1 MSVLCAV
8 TALLV
13 LLAVALYVWQRGRV
27 YYAVFAPAHVR
38 EFVGVVQRLRPAA
51 LRLGGAIPESLKD
64 ERVATTSG
72 GVHVAYTAMPTED
85 GAVEHH
91 VSVSLLG
98 GYTAAAVGHAFV
110 VIAMEALGF
119 EAGSYAVG
127 RSQRGIWHGAAKLD
141 AEGHASHSERPLP
154 ALDEG
159 AIATIF
165 ARAQQEASN
174 HKAVKA
180 LSIPSR

>member
-13 LLAVALYVWQRGRV
+13 LLAAALYVWQRGRV

-51 LRLGGAIPESLKD
+51 LRLGGTIPASLKD

-72 GVHVAYTAMPTED
+72 GVHVAYTAMPTQD

-119 EAGSYAVG
+119 EAGSYGVG

-141 AEGHASHSERPLP
+141 ADAHAQHRARALP

-159 AIATIF
+159 AIATLF
-165 ARAQQEASN
+165 ARAQREASN
-174 HKAVKA
+174 HKAVQAISVKA
-180 LSIPSR
+180 K